1 MLFFKTLLHL
11 GKATDEISGNYL
23 APALADIFR
32 GRSSLTGVTGVF
44 HKQ

>member
-11 GKATDEISGNYL
+11 GKATDEISGSYL
-23 APALADIFR
+23 VPTSVDIFK
-32 GRSSLTGVTGVF
+32 GRSYLTGVTGVF